1 MRLPHQGDGCLP
13 WVAELRCTDQ
23 ALRLCWIWHL
33 GPDSVALEG
42 GNPGSL
48 SDNTAAGNEIQ
59 DIMEKAKAVKATFLK
74 ELTRCVLPNLSLIQH
89 KTTQGEIVL

>member
-1 MRLPHQGDGCLP
+1 M
-13 WVAELRCTDQ
+13 
-23 ALRLCWIWHL
+23 
-33 GPDSVALEG
+33 
-42 GNPGSL
+42 